1 MTDSA
6 ERFIRK
12 TFRQSPSLF
21 ISLITGDTI
30 FHATWTKTNS
40 RNRIGTENM
49 LHVRSLFHLLVPSP
63 CPNRGAATSAPD
75 CRPKRYRGRG
85 VRWNRSG
92 NALPDR
98 TNRPAD
104 VGRSEGAAGK
114 RPDGEGWMDNNLQ
127 PAAKGIRFAQRA
139 TRAGSA
145 SPGTDARCILR
156 QALRPREARRLKAVM
171 VAIILYQFFHHV
183 HGFIGG
189 GNLAYVV
196 DSLKLPLE
204 RTIRTFQRDNRF

>member
-49 LHVRSLFHLLVPSP
+49 LHVRSLFHLLVPIEEQQHQSQTVGLRDIG
-63 CPNRGAATSAPD
+63 NGAVS
-75 CRPKRYRGRG
+75 
-85 VRWNRSG
+85 WNHPG
-92 NALPDR
+92 YTLTDR

-104 VGRSEGAAGK
+104 IGRSEGEAGK
-114 RPDGEGWMDNNLQ
+114 SRMERDGWITTCNREPKAFTSHIGRY
-127 PAAKGIRFAQRA
+127 G
-139 TRAGSA
+139 TRRV
-145 SPGTDARCILR
+145 SPGADARCVLR
-156 QALRPREARRLKAVM
+156 QALRAREARRLKAVM
-171 VAIILYQFFHHV
+171 VAIILYQFFIM
-183 HGFIGG
+183 FM
-189 GNLAYVV
+189 
-196 DSLKLPLE
+196 DSLEEATLHMS
-204 RTIRTFQRDNRF
+204 

>member
-1 MTDSA
+1 
-6 ERFIRK
+6 
-12 TFRQSPSLF
+12 
-21 ISLITGDTI
+21 
-30 FHATWTKTNS
+30 
-40 RNRIGTENM
+40 M

-75 CRPKRYRGRG
+75 CRPKRYRERG

-114 RPDGEGWMDNNLQ
+114 RPDGERGGVDNNLQ
-127 PAAKGIRFAQRA
+127 PAAKGIHLAHRTIRGGKSLTRDRRPMCFASGPPA
-139 TRAGSA
+139 PGSPTPKCRNGCDNTV
-145 SPGTDARCILR
+145 S
-156 QALRPREARRLKAVM
+156 V
-171 VAIILYQFFHHV
+171 FHHV

-196 DSLKLPLE
+196 DSLKLSLE

>member
-1 MTDSA
+1 
-6 ERFIRK
+6 
-12 TFRQSPSLF
+12 
-21 ISLITGDTI
+21 
-30 FHATWTKTNS
+30 
-40 RNRIGTENM
+40 M

-75 CRPKRYRGRG
+75 CRPKRYRERG

-92 NALPDR
+92 NPPMSAGRKERPGKGR
-98 TNRPAD
+98 MERGGGITTCNRQPKAFTSHIGRYG
-104 VGRSEGAAGK
+104 VGRV
-114 RPDGEGWMDNNLQ
+114 
-127 PAAKGIRFAQRA
+127 
-139 TRAGSA
+139 
-145 SPGTDARCILR
+145 SPGTDARCVLR
-156 QALRPREARRLKAVM
+156 QALRPRESRRLNAVM

-196 DSLKLPLE
+196 DSLKLSLE

>member
-1 MTDSA
+1 
-6 ERFIRK
+6 
-12 TFRQSPSLF
+12 
-21 ISLITGDTI
+21 
-30 FHATWTKTNS
+30 
-40 RNRIGTENM
+40 M

-75 CRPKRYRGRG
+75 CRPKRYRERG

-114 RPDGEGWMDNNLQ
+114 RPDGERGGVDNNLQ
-127 PAAKGIRFAQRA
+127 PAAKGIHLAHRTIRGG
-139 TRAGSA
+139 RV
-145 SPGTDARCILR
+145 SPGTDSRCVLR
-156 QALRPREARRLKAVM
+156 QALRPREARRLNAVM

-196 DSLKLPLE
+196 DSLKLSLE

>member
-1 MTDSA
+1 
-6 ERFIRK
+6 
-12 TFRQSPSLF
+12 
-21 ISLITGDTI
+21 
-30 FHATWTKTNS
+30 
-40 RNRIGTENM
+40 M

-75 CRPKRYRGRG
+75 CRPKRYRERG

-114 RPDGEGWMDNNLQ
+114 RPDGERGGWITTCNRQ
-127 PAAKGIRFAQRA
+127 PKAFTSHIGRYGVGRV
-139 TRAGSA
+139 
-145 SPGTDARCILR
+145 SPGTDARCVLR
-156 QALRPREARRLKAVM
+156 QALRPRETRRLNAVM

-196 DSLKLPLE
+196 DSLKLSLE